1 MLLYPSAII
10 ISLITSSVFAQSTSS
25 GQSISAQ
32 CQSSLTAIVASPD
45 AQCLNVG
52 GFVPIFLGSSSASA
66 VGSINTWLTGLCSEN
81 ACSNQSLSAFVT
93 NITQGCS
100 SDFPSLGLNN
110 QDLPNVISTVQELYP
125 TVRQV
130 SCLKDDNASQLCVV
144 EELYS
149 IQNQTGT
156 INANNVPN
164 IITGGI
170 PSLQNN
176 TTCNS
181 CNKEAYNIVIENV
194 PQLITSSDKSN
205 ISNQC
210 GASFIDGKTPAGISQ
225 TAVGNSLP
233 NTNMNSKSGALRLA
247 LWDGLTVLSGL
258 GTFLAVL
265 L

>member
-1 MLLYPSAII
+1 
-10 ISLITSSVFAQSTSS
+10 
-25 GQSISAQ
+25 
-32 CQSSLTAIVASPD
+32 
-45 AQCLNVG
+45 
-52 GFVPIFLGSSSASA
+52 
-66 VGSINTWLTGLCSEN
+66 
-81 ACSNQSLSAFVT
+81 
-93 NITQGCS
+93 
-100 SDFPSLGLNN
+100 
-110 QDLPNVISTVQELYP
+110 
-125 TVRQV
+125 
-130 SCLKDDNASQLCVV
+130 V

-156 INANNVPN
+156 INASDVPN

-210 GASFIDGKTPAGISQ
+210 GASFIGRSILCLQLVPIVDSFFTDGKTPAGISQ

-233 NTNMNSKSGALRLA
+233 NTNTNSKSGALRLA